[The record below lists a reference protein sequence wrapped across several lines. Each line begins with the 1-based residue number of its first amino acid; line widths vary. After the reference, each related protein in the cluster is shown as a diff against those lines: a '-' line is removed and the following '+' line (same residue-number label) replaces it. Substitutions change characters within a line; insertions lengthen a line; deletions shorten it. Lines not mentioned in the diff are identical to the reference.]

1 MLKAGIERANKVT
14 TVSNTYAQ
22 EIMNPYYA
30 YGLEHILASRSYKL
44 SGIVNGIDITTNEIQ
59 SDEFLEKMMKHI
71 GVNGEFVKMIRT
83 MYKFNFTDNSS
94 LIVTKNREVP
104 VGVKELNYINR
115 HTPIYDNLQK
125 SLFSSET
132 TLDRSNKVWLRE
144 MYDGVR
150 LVHCRLIMK

>member
-1 MLKAGIERANKVT
+1 
-14 TVSNTYAQ
+14 
-22 EIMNPYYA
+22 
-30 YGLEHILASRSYKL
+30 
-44 SGIVNGIDITTNEIQ
+44 
-59 SDEFLEKMMKHI
+59 MKHI